1 MSETQ
6 AQPASQAAPATITF
20 LLVDG
25 GITLLTRYE
34 GGFDAS
40 NPTHQAASLLG
51 AKMHELAEPASPL
64 IDLSEA
70 EMQAIQAGGS
80 AAAIAAMHSGLVE
93 PVDLSAD
100 ALTAQDTE
108 YTAPDGTKGVSRVWV
123 PYRKPVQG

>member
-51 AKMHELAEPASPL
+51 AKMRDLAEPASPL
-64 IDLSEA
+64 IDLTE
-70 EMQAIQAGGS
+70 EQAQ
-80 AAAIAAMHSGLVE
+80 AIAAGGNPASIVAARAGLVE
-93 PVDLSAD
+93 PV
-100 ALTAQDTE
+100 
-108 YTAPDGTKGVSRVWV
+108 
-123 PYRKPVQG
+123 QG

>member
-1 MSETQ
+1 MSDTQ
-6 AQPASQAAPATITF
+6 SIPASQSAPATITF

-51 AKMHELAEPASPL
+51 AKMHDLAEPVSPL

-70 EMQAIQAGGS
+70 EVQAIQAGGNPAS
-80 AAAIAAMHSGLVE
+80 IAAARAGLVE
-93 PVDLSAD
+93 P
-100 ALTAQDTE
+100 AQ
-108 YTAPDGTKGVSRVWV
+108 G
-123 PYRKPVQG
+123 

>member
-1 MSETQ
+1 MSDTQ
-6 AQPASQAAPATITF
+6 AIPASQSAPATITF

-51 AKMHELAEPASPL
+51 AKMHDLAEPVSPL

-70 EMQAIQAGGS
+70 EVQAIQAGGNPAS
-80 AAAIAAMHSGLVE
+80 IAAARAGLVE
-93 PVDLSAD
+93 P
-100 ALTAQDTE
+100 AQ
-108 YTAPDGTKGVSRVWV
+108 G
-123 PYRKPVQG
+123 